1 MDQAIEQAVKRAIDA
16 MHSNLGEQ
24 LTIDD
29 MARTAMFSKFYFC
42 RIFRQVTG
50 VSPRRFLS
58 ALRLQE
64 AKRLLLTTEWSVADI
79 SNRVG
84 YTSLGTFSSRFKHC
98 VCVSP
103 TTYRQCGGLPS
114 RAAYGAYRRSARTGP
129 VTVQGEILPPPTGDI
144 GLIFAGLFPD
154 RIPQGAPVSCAIL
167 SAPGPYVL
175 RNVPD
180 GEWHLLVQAFSPGNA
195 AYDHLGPDD
204 QTLFVAAHGPITI
217 RREMVM
223 SAVSL
228 RLRPIRALDPPV
240 LVALPDVRPP
250 ALVSTA
256 S

>member
-1 MDQAIEQAVKRAIDA
+1 MDQAIEQAVTRAIEA
-16 MHSNLGEQ
+16 MRSNLGEQ

-42 RIFRQVTG
+42 RIFRQATG

-64 AKRLLLTTEWSVADI
+64 AKRLLLTTDWSVAEI

-103 TTYRQCGGLPS
+103 TTYRQFGGVPP
-114 RAAYGAYRRSARTGP
+114 RPAPGTCRGPAGTAP
-129 VTVQGEILPPPTGDI
+129 VTLQGEILPPPGADA

-154 RIPQGAPVSCAIL
+154 RIPQGAPVRCTIL

-175 RNVPD
+175 RDVPD
-180 GEWHLLVQAFSPGNA
+180 GEWHLLVQAFTPGNA
-195 AYDHLGPDD
+195 GYGHLGDAE

-217 RREMVM
+217 AHEMVIP
-223 SAVSL
+223 AIRL
-228 RLRPIRALDPPV
+228 QLRPMRALDPPV
-240 LVALPDVRPP
+240 LVALPDLRAP